1 MANNNGSLP
10 SSVRSRGSYVSGRGQ
25 VLQNLSGR
33 SNPGLNSSAISIHNG
48 LTQLSNFSNRSRNF
62 EGEEE
67 EIDAE
72 EAAARE
78 AALQAGALQ
87 AVQHRAAAQA
97 AAEAAAQAAA
107 EAEAEAEAA
116 GGGLEAYAPL
126 PRGPYNQV
134 PRFTTA
140 NLKEYPS
147 LEIAMRNGLVP
158 KGPSKKTRPKRKSR
172 RSRKTRRR
180 NSRR

>member
-10 SSVRSRGSYVSGRGQ
+10 SSVTPRGSNVSGNGQ

-48 LTQLSNFSNRSRNF
+48 LTQLSNFSNRSGNF

-72 EAAARE
+72 EAAAKE

-87 AVQHRAAAQA
+87 AVQDR
-97 AAEAAAQAAA
+97 AAAQAAA

-116 GGGLEAYAPL
+116 AGLQPYAPL
-126 PRGPYNQV
+126 PRGPYNQR

-140 NLKEYPS
+140 NLKEYPN
-147 LEIAMRNGLVP
+147 LATAMRNGLVP

>member
-10 SSVRSRGSYVSGRGQ
+10 SSVTPRGSNVSGNGQ

-33 SNPGLNSSAISIHNG
+33 SNPGFNSSAISIHNG
-48 LTQLSNFSNRSRNF
+48 LTQLSNFSNRSGNF
-62 EGEEE
+62 QGEEE

-72 EAAARE
+72 EAAAKE

-87 AVQHRAAAQA
+87 AVQDR
-97 AAEAAAQAAA
+97 AAAQAAA

-126 PRGPYNQV
+126 PRGPYNQR

-140 NLKEYPS
+140 NLKEYPN
-147 LEIAMRNGLVP
+147 LATAMQNGLVP

-172 RSRKTRRR
+172 KTRKTRRR
-180 NSRR
+180 NNRR